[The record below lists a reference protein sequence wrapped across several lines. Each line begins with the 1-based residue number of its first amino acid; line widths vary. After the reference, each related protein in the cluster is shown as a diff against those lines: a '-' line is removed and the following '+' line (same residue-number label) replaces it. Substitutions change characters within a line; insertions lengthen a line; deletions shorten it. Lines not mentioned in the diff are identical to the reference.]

1 MKTTTSDRIL
11 SALLAIPLLCATVV
25 EGVPVTRASLLGYRV
40 GSEVLEAS
48 EAAERLATLVW
59 RVRGA
64 LAQAAARLKA
74 RGVKGAYSVKVGG
87 TPSGRPEIVV
97 KAKVGSEVDCA
108 TSDEREA
115 LALAAIVCKEA
126 GLWACVIGRVLC
138 VIG

>member
-1 MKTTTSDRIL
+1 MKTETSNRIL
-11 SALLAIPLLCATVV
+11 SALLAIPLLCAAVV

-40 GSEVLEAS
+40 GWEVLEAP

-74 RGVKGAYSVKVGG
+74 CGAKGAYSVRVGES
-87 TPSGRPEIVV
+87 PSGRAEVV
-97 KAKVGSEVDCA
+97 VTARVGTEVDFA
-108 TSDEREA
+108 GADEREA
-115 LALAAIVCKEA
+115 LALAAIACKEA
-126 GLWACVIGRVLC
+126 GLWACVIGRVVC